1 MKTIIVN
8 VMPEEVRIAIKEGEE
23 LIALELERPHH
34 EHLVGNIYKGVVQ
47 NVLPGMQAAFVDI
60 GRSKNAY
67 LYIGD
72 GKTDMGHQGRRTP
85 IHVGQ
90 VLPVQITK
98 EEVGTKGPRATL
110 HLAIPGRSV
119 VLLPRSAY
127 IGTSHKIQDEQ
138 ERKRLFDIAKSACP
152 EGMGVI
158 LRTAA
163 AGQSSESIQQ
173 DIHSLASLWQSV
185 AKRLKTA
192 RNTGLVYQDADIVLR
207 IVRDFFDDEVAD
219 MVIDDEKVY
228 NRVVEMLQELQPQRA
243 EKVKLY
249 QGRDIF
255 AEYAI
260 EQAANSLNDRQV
272 QLRSGGFLVID
283 KTEAMTVID
292 VNTGSFVGNLNLG
305 ETAFALNQEA
315 AKEVMRQLRLRDI
328 GGIVLVDFI
337 DMEKPA
343 YNEALL
349 QQLRQLAQQ
358 DPTKVN
364 VVDITSLGLVEITR
378 KKSRHNLESL
388 QHADCPVCHGTGKIL
403 STEAMAVKICRDIR
417 RIEAEGHA
425 AGGYELRLWPE
436 SMRELNTLGYLA
448 QLKKELGIEIRLI
461 AEVEMLPGCYSLLR
475 G

>member
-1 MKTIIVN
+1 MKNIIVN

-34 EHLVGNIYKGVVQ
+34 EHLVGNVYKGVVQ

-72 GKTDMGHQGRRTP
+72 GKADTIRQGKRTP

-119 VLLPRSAY
+119 VLLPKSSY
-127 IGTSHKIQDEQ
+127 IGTSHKIQDAK
-138 ERKRLFDIAKSACP
+138 ERKRLFDIAKAACP

-163 AGQSSESIQQ
+163 AGQEAEIIRQ
-173 DIHSLASLWQSV
+173 DISSLASLWQSV
-185 AKRLKTA
+185 EKRQKSVK
-192 RNTGLVYQDADIVLR
+192 NTGLIYQDADIVLR
-207 IVRDFFDDEVAD
+207 IVRDFFTDDVET
-219 MVIDDEKVY
+219 MVIDEEKVY
-228 NRVVEMLQELQPQRA
+228 NKVVEMLRELKPQWA
-243 EKVKLY
+243 EKVQLY
-249 QGRDIF
+249 RGRDIF
-255 AEYAI
+255 AEYGI
-260 EQAANSLNDRQV
+260 EQAANSLGDRQV
-272 QLRSGGFLVID
+272 QLKSGGFLVID

-292 VNTGSFVGNLNLG
+292 VNTGSFVGNINLG

-349 QQLRQLAQQ
+349 QQMRQLAQQ

-388 QHADCPVCHGTGKIL
+388 QHADCPVCHGTGRIL
-403 STEAMAVKICRDIR
+403 STEAMAMKICRDIR
-417 RIEAEGHA
+417 RIEAESHA

-436 SMRELNTLGYLA
+436 NMRELHTLGYLD

-461 AEVEMLPGCYSLLR
+461 ADAEMLPGCYSLLR
-475 G
+475 